1 MTPALTSRT
10 RLSRSAL
17 SSGTGILIL
26 IALARIVLH
35 TFTDGR
41 YGFHRDELATV
52 DDAGRL
58 AWGYVAY
65 PPLTPFIARVS
76 FELFGPSL
84 VALRLFG
91 AVAQGAALVLTGLMA
106 RELGGKRWA
115 QAIAGAAVAVAPVA
129 LSEGLLFQYIT
140 FDYLWWV
147 VIAYLMIRLLRS
159 EEPRW
164 WLGIG
169 AAVGLGMMTKYTMLF
184 LVAGIAG
191 AVLVTEAR
199 RYLMSRWLWY
209 GIALSLLIFLP
220 NLIWQIQ
227 HQFISVEFLNNIH
240 ARDIRIGRTSGFL
253 IEQLLVPANP
263 FTVPLWIPGLYFYFL
278 APEGKR
284 YRAMGWMFIIVLL
297 LFFAARGRSYYM
309 GPAYPVLFAAGAVVW
324 ERRLSASTRWAR
336 AGRAFHYAALAAGA
350 VLAVA
355 FLVPLTPVNS
365 RWWQIANHVN
375 SDWREEV
382 GWQELVATV
391 ARIRDSLPAGERA
404 RASILAAN
412 YGEAGAI
419 DLYGAAYGLPKAI
432 SGVNS
437 YWARG
442 YGDPPPENLIV
453 VGLSRPYVERNF
465 ASCELAGHN
474 TNRFG
479 VKNEESSE
487 HPDIFVCGP
496 TRKPWREFWAKFR
509 YYG

>member
-1 MTPALTSRT
+1 MSD
-10 RLSRSAL
+10 
-17 SSGTGILIL
+17 TGILVL
-26 IALARIVLH
+26 LALARILLH
-35 TFTDGR
+35 AFTDGR

-52 DDAGRL
+52 DDAGHL
-58 AWGYVAY
+58 AWGFVAY

-84 VALRLFG
+84 AALRLFG
-91 AVAQGAALVLTGLMA
+91 AVAQGAALVLTGWMA

-147 VIAYLMIRLLRS
+147 AIAYLMIRLLRS
-159 EEPRW
+159 EDPRW

-184 LVAGIAG
+184 LVAAVAG
-191 AVLVTEAR
+191 AVLLTDVR
-199 RYLMSRWLWY
+199 RYLRSRWLWY
-209 GIALSLLIFLP
+209 GVALSLVVFLP
-220 NLIWQIQ
+220 NLIWQMQ
-227 HQFISVEFLNNIH
+227 HQFISLDFLNDIH

-253 IEQLLVPANP
+253 IEQLLVPASP
-263 FTVPLWIPGLYFYFL
+263 FTVPLWITGLYFYFFV
-278 APEGKR
+278 PEGKR
-284 YRAMGWMFIIVLL
+284 YRAMGWTFVLVLL
-297 LFFAARGRSYYM
+297 LFFIAKGRSYYM
-309 GPAYPVLFAAGAVVW
+309 GPAYPMLFASGAVLW
-324 ERRLSASTRWAR
+324 ERRLSAQTGWAR
-336 AGRAFHYAALAAGA
+336 FGRALTYAGLAAGA
-350 VLAVA
+350 MLAVA

-365 RWWQIANHVN
+365 GWWQIANHVN

-382 GWQELVATV
+382 GWPELVATV
-391 ARIRDSLPAGERA
+391 AHIRDSLPSEQRA
-404 RASILAAN
+404 RLAVLAVN
-412 YGEAGAI
+412 YGESGAI
-419 DLYGAAYGLPKAI
+419 DLYGSAYGLPKAI

-442 YGDPPPENLIV
+442 YGDPAPEKLIV
-453 VGLSRPYVERNF
+453 VGLSRSFVQRNF
-465 ASCELAGHN
+465 ESCELAGHN

-479 VKNEESSE
+479 VKNEESSD

-496 TRKPWREFWAKFR
+496 PRRPWPEFWKRFR